1 MYAIRM
7 ARSNDRVTKG
17 KFYKVTQL
25 DNGKIR
31 IADDNLHAFEIAAMA
46 NYWWLTE
53 MPARHANPNY
63 KECFERF
70 QHAQSAG
77 DAVLNGYIRDF
88 EHAHAERVRRIRQ
101 KGRDVKLEDWMPNI
115 QAPGELNQ
123 LTEETPTMTKPI
135 KIEDTKLIDG
145 TLLSDHSPDSI
156 IRLIQKERKALDVL
170 NDLKIASKY
179 VVAKRAIHTSNIQK
193 LVEILDTFADDL
205 DAQA

>member
-7 ARSNDRVTKG
+7 ARSNDHVTKG
-17 KFYKVTQL
+17 KFYKVTQEA
-25 DNGKIR
+25 NGKIR
-31 IADDNLHAFEIAAMA
+31 IADDNLHAFEIAARA

-53 MPARHANPNY
+53 MPERHANPNY

-88 EHAHAERVRRIRQ
+88 EHANRTRSLIRKERDEKSGDRPFNP
-101 KGRDVKLEDWMPNI
+101 W
-115 QAPGELNQ
+115 APGELNQ

>member
-17 KFYKVTQL
+17 KFYKATQL

-31 IADDNLHAFEIAAMA
+31 IADDNLHVFEIAAMA

-88 EHAHAERVRRIRQ
+88 ECAENVRRLKCKERA
-101 KGRDVKLEDWMPNI
+101 VKLEDWMHNFH
-115 QAPGELNQ
+115 APGELNQ